1 MCFIELKKE
10 FLLIIRC
17 CLFVVNVS
25 LILRFVFGYSF
36 SYVIQIYILVSDI
49 NRKCGLVFVVLYEV
63 LIVFEV
69 VNRFNLVMY

>member
-1 MCFIELKKE
+1 MCFIEFKKE
-10 FLLIIRC
+10 FLLIIRF